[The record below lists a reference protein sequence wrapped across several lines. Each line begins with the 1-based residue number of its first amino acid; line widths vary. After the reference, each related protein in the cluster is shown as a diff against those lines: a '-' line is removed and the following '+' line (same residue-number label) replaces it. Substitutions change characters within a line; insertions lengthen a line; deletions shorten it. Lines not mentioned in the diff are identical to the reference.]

1 MKKEAKKTNE
11 NILMIVLAFMSFSV
25 GVWSNYRQL
34 WLQEAGFNVTE
45 ISKILSVALV
55 CSSIICL
62 IMTFFSAKIKIKNI
76 MVLSFI
82 FRSVSMIALFFVENI
97 YAVKLLILLGIMCE
111 VIFNITFYPL
121 LTFESKSDE
130 AFQRKTII
138 NYFGKDIGIVGC
150 GLLMGFSIGKF
161 VFDYNTCL
169 LIATITSIVGLVYLI
184 KFKSSQDL
192 AKNPSTLFSQFK
204 DIFSLKLNRIFLLN
218 QLIMNISYGIVFD
231 LIMII
236 LTTYIGFDVA
246 FTSVFIIVCNMLGTV
261 LSAVFNKYSS
271 NYSIGVSSLIK
282 FGIRA
287 IGYIVA
293 FLVNTR
299 LWFIIAIVIG
309 YITSRILEDKVT
321 GKFLQIVDENNQ
333 LFYGNVRYFIISLGE
348 GIGAFIAGILLSIS
362 LRFLFFGAGVITIMQ
377 TIIMLDLSKLRKS
390 IKDA

>member
-1 MKKEAKKTNE
+1 MKKETKKTNE

-25 GVWSNYRQL
+25 GIWSNYRQL
-34 WLQEAGFNVTE
+34 WLQEAGFSVSE

-76 MVLSFI
+76 MVLSFV
-82 FRSVSMIALFFVENI
+82 FRSISMIALFFVNSI
-97 YAVKLLILLGIMCE
+97 FAVKTLILLGIMCE

-121 LTFESKSDE
+121 LTFESKTDE

-150 GLLMGFSIGKF
+150 GLLMGFTIGKY

-169 LIATITSIVGLVYLI
+169 LIATISAIIGLFYLV

-192 AKNPSTLFSQFK
+192 AKNPSTLFGQFK
-204 DIFSLKLNRIFLLN
+204 DIFSLKLNRIFLYN

-236 LTTYIGFDVA
+236 LTTYIGFNIA

-261 LSAVFNKYSS
+261 ASAILNKYSK
-271 NYSIGVSSLIK
+271 NYSIGLSSVIK
-282 FGIRA
+282 FGFRA
-287 IGYIVA
+287 ISYIVA
-293 FLVNTR
+293 FALNTKMS
-299 LWFIIAIVIG
+299 FIIAIVIG
-309 YITSRILEDKVT
+309 YITCRILEDKVT

-348 GIGAFIAGILLSIS
+348 GIGAFIAGVLLTSS
-362 LRFLFFGAGVITIMQ
+362 LRLLFLGAAIITILQ
-377 TIIMLDLSKLRKS
+377 TIIMLYLSKLRKN